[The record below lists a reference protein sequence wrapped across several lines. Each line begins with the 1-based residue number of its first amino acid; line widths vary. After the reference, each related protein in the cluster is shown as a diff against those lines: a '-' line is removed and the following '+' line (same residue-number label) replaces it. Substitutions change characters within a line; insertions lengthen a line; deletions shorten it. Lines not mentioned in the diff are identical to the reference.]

1 MRFLYRRGR
10 DPLYLIVRGGRGGG
24 FRRNTRISGEG
35 MMGRRE
41 KGHTL
46 AYRYEYAGDAR
57 KMPSLPKS
65 IEPVDVPTRRTPL
78 KPINPVYGLM
88 MGSKA

>member
-1 MRFLYRRGR
+1 
-10 DPLYLIVRGGRGGG
+10 
-24 FRRNTRISGEG
+24 

-46 AYRYEYAGDAR
+46 PYRREYAGDAR

-78 KPINPVYGLM
+78 EPINLVYGLV
-88 MGSKA
+88 MGS